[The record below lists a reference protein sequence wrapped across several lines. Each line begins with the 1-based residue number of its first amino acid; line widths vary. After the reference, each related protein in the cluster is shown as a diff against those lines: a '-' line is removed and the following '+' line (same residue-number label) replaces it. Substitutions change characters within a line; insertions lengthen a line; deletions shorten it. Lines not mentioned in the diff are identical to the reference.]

1 MEPIEETRRLDFSP
15 ETLAAA
21 LRASV
26 LAVVREEHPDT
37 ELAAVELDAEKE
49 AVFVRWRTGKRAGN
63 RTIPMDPTEIGA
75 VLISYCR
82 LSGIPLPRNAE
93 KSVEILADRVSL
105 ILRQAPQGRPDRV
118 N

>member
-1 MEPIEETRRLDFSP
+1 MEPIEETRRIDFSP

-26 LAVVREEHPDT
+26 LVVVREEHPDT
-37 ELAAVELDAEKE
+37 ELAAVELDAVKE
-49 AVFVRWRTGKRAGN
+49 SVLVRWSAGNSRGN

-105 ILRQAPQGRPDRV
+105 ILRQAPPGRPDRMH
-118 N
+118 